1 MAFNPEELLWIE
13 HALNVWIE
21 AHRPAEHI
29 RKDLD
34 LGYRIERQSVF
45 IFEIRPRWDQPKE
58 KLESPVAKTTFVRTQ
73 NHWRVFWMR
82 ADLRWHGYD
91 PQPEVETLEQ
101 FLDLVAEDHY
111 GCFFG

>member
-1 MAFNPEELLWIE
+1 MAFEPDKLLWIE
-13 HALNVWIE
+13 HALKAWIE

-34 LGYRIERQSVF
+34 LGYRIDKQSVF
-45 IFEIRPRWDQPKE
+45 LFEIRPRWDRPAE
-58 KLESPVAKTTFVRTQ
+58 KHETPVAKATYVRTQ
-73 NHWRVFWMR
+73 NIWRVFWMR

-101 FLDLVAEDHY
+101 FLDLVEEDFY